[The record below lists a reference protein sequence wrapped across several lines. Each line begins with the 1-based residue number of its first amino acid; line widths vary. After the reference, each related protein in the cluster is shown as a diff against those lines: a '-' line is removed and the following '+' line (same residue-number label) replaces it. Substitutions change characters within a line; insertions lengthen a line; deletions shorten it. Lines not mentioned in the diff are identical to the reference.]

1 MRDSASVFGM
11 TFNYQFYSQNLSV
24 MFEMFQ
30 LGFMTNAFIATV
42 IMGLL
47 LAYFGVH
54 VVGRGIVFV
63 DLALGQISSLGV
75 AIAAYLGTGATWI
88 PITTT
93 LVGAFLLSLI
103 KIDDKRLKQEAI
115 IGIIYAICSAAT
127 VLLISKS
134 AHGDS
139 DIQEV
144 LFGNILAVSWE
155 QIITLAIVFGILGI
169 VHFIFRKQFFAITK
183 MYEDNRGDEVG
194 IFNFWNFLFY
204 ISIGLAIVFAVE
216 IGGVIPIFAYLIIPG
231 VCGIM
236 LSKSNMVVIL
246 SALGL
251 SVLGGFFGL
260 NMSFNYDFPAGSSI
274 VAVLGMLFV
283 LVSIYNLI
291 SSAGKKAE
299 QSKTEA
305 EVL

>member
-1 MRDSASVFGM
+1 
-11 TFNYQFYSQNLSV
+11 
-24 MFEMFQ
+24 MFEMFN
-30 LGFMTNAFIATV
+30 LSFMTQAFVAAV
-42 IMGLL
+42 IIGLL
-47 LAYFGVH
+47 LTYLGVH

-75 AIAAYLGTGATWI
+75 AIAVYLGTGNTWI
-88 PITTT
+88 PIAAT

-103 KIDDKRLKQEAI
+103 KIKDKRLKQEAI
-115 IGIIYAICSAAT
+115 IGIIYAISSAAT

-155 QIITLAIVFGILGI
+155 QITTIAIIFGILGLF
-169 VHFIFRKQFFAITK
+169 HFIFRKQFFDLTAL
-183 MYEDNRGDEVG
+183 YEDNRGDEVDL
-194 IFNFWNFLFY
+194 FNFWNFLFY

-216 IGGVIPIFAYLIIPG
+216 IGGVIPVFAYLIIPS

-236 LSKSNMVVIL
+236 LSTSRVVVIL
-246 SALGL
+246 SALGM
-251 SVLGGFFGL
+251 SILGGFFGL

-274 VAVLGMLFV
+274 VAVLGIIFV
-283 LVSIYNLI
+283 IVSVINVFI
-291 SSAGKKAE
+291 NKKNKE
-299 QSKTEA
+299 EA
-305 EVL
+305 II

>member
-1 MRDSASVFGM
+1 
-11 TFNYQFYSQNLSV
+11 
-24 MFEMFQ
+24 MFEMFN
-30 LGFMTNAFIATV
+30 LGFMTQAFIAVV
-42 IMGLL
+42 IVGLL
-47 LAYFGVH
+47 LSYFGVH

-75 AIAAYLGTGATWI
+75 AIAVYLDTGTTWI
-88 PITTT
+88 PIAAT
-93 LVGAFLLSLI
+93 LIGAFLLSLI

-144 LFGNILAVSWE
+144 LFGNVLAVSWE
-155 QIITLAIVFGILGI
+155 QITTIAIVFGILG
-169 VHFIFRKQFFAITK
+169 VFHFIFRKQFFKLTK
-183 MYEDNRGDEVG
+183 MYEDKRGDEVG
-194 IFNFWNFLFY
+194 IFNLWNFLFY

-216 IGGVIPIFAYLIIPG
+216 IGGVIPIFAYLIIPS

-236 LSKSNMVVIL
+236 LSKSNVVVIL

-274 VAVLGMLFV
+274 VAILGAIFV
-283 LVSIYNLI
+283 VVSIINVFI
-291 SSAGKKAE
+291 DKKKPE
-299 QSKTEA
+299 
-305 EVL
+305 EVGVATD